1 MYEPGISNKLTDKRV
16 LILYPR
22 AQTRNV
28 YLAGLLADYGDQLI
42 YYRLTD
48 DIHSWQ
54 EWAGALVDHL
64 TTALD
69 GFKTD
74 AAGQIKSGPDKAAG
88 TLAESLS
95 SYFSGKSRA
104 KTEHMLYIDEIDR
117 IEQDNAFTTFVHT
130 LINGLP
136 ANLKIAFN
144 ARRLTL
150 EPFQPYVQDGTALVL
165 GTQGRKTQLIFEPQP
180 EPTKPQL
187 EVYAFGQGHVLVN
200 GRPID
205 SWDGALPRQL
215 FYYFVDNDR
224 VTRADIFETFWPKLS
239 RKEATNVFHVTKRKI
254 TECISNN
261 VLDGGNYELT
271 SYASGFYVPSD
282 KLVRN
287 YDVAS
292 FEEAVN
298 EAATTLDEDKE
309 AEALRRAIDIYRF
322 PFLQDYNMPWVA
334 DRREKLRLMY
344 ADVLIG
350 MGRWHQ
356 RREEH
361 SLALG
366 YYTRAL
372 KEMPQREDIYRDSM
386 LMYWRLGRHDDAIV
400 QYKLLAEHL
409 DHTVGISPSRDTVE
423 LHDKIAADIS

>member
-1 MYEPGISNKLTDKRV
+1 MYEHEIPNLSDKRV

-28 YLAGLLADYGDQLI
+28 YLTGLLNQYGDNLI
-42 YYRLTD
+42 YTRLTED
-48 DIHSWQ
+48 VTTWEVWIDQ
-54 EWAGALVDHL
+54 LVDEL
-64 TTALD
+64 AAALP
-69 GFKTD
+69 GFKSN
-74 AAGQIKSGPDKAAG
+74 AASQTKSGPTQAAQA
-88 TLAESLS
+88 LAESLS
-95 SYFSGKSRA
+95 SYLSNHKNSDYL
-104 KTEHMLYIDEIDR
+104 LYIDEIDR
-117 IEQDNAFTTFVHT
+117 IEQGKAFSQFVHDFV
-130 LINGLP
+130 NGMP

-144 ARRLTL
+144 ARLLTL
-150 EPFQPYVQDGTALVL
+150 EPFAPFVQDGTAVVL
-165 GTQGRKTQLIFEPQP
+165 GTEKRATDLIFQPQS

-215 FYYFVDNDR
+215 FYYFTDNDR
-224 VTRADIFETFWPKLS
+224 VTRADIFETFWPRLS

-287 YDVAS
+287 YDVDE
-292 FEEAVN
+292 FEAAVN
-298 EAATTLDEDKE
+298 EASTTLDEDKE
-309 AEALRRAIDIYRF
+309 AAALRRAIDIYRF
-322 PFLQDYNMPWVA
+322 PFLQDYDMPWVQ

-344 ADVLIG
+344 ADALID
-350 MGRWHQ
+350 MGRWHK
-356 RREEH
+356 RRDEYGP
-361 SLALG
+361 ALG
-366 YYTRAL
+366 FYARAL
-372 KEMPQREDIYRDSM
+372 KEMPQREDIYRDCM
-386 LMYWRLGRHDDAIV
+386 LMYWRLDRHDDAIM

-409 DHTVGISPSRDTVE
+409 DHTVGISPSRDTTE
-423 LHDKIAADIS
+423 LHDKIAADVR